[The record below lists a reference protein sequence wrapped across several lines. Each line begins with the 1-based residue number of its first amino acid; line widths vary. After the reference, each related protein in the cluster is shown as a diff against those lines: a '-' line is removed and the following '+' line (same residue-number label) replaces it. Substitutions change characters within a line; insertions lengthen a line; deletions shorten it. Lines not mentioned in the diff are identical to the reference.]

1 MGSIRPVLFRFAALY
16 VILLA
21 GVSSVLLHASDKKK
35 ESLQYGVGLIANVPY
50 AEADVLKVVDDVVQ
64 NGKIR
69 GTKEYNKDEFVG
81 GASAVADSS
90 SFPAWTEGGK
100 IFYKERLHALD
111 PRNFKDSN
119 DVGTLAV
126 RYIVMGQDDKHTVVR
141 IDAIFIEEFRHK
153 AHASDGTVE
162 NAEFKEINDHLESM
176 QAMKDQS
183 TQAEREKQEAAEKRF
198 EANATA
204 GQPASVDL
212 PPANTSQP
220 QGTAISESSSI
231 PDLKQRVRELKQ
243 QTERRVKGPGT
254 SLKSA
259 PFHTATNL
267 ETLKAG
273 AEVLIVIST
282 PYWFGVE
289 THDGQHGWILRD
301 DLEELP

>member
-1 MGSIRPVLFRFAALY
+1 MDSIRPVLFRFAALY
-16 VILLA
+16 IILSA
-21 GVSSVLLHASDKKK
+21 GVPSVLLSASDKKQG
-35 ESLQYGVGLIANVPY
+35 LQYGVGLIANVAY
-50 AEADVLKVVDDVVQ
+50 AEADVLKVVDEVVQ

-81 GASAVADSS
+81 GANPVADSS
-90 SFPAWTEGGK
+90 VFPAWTEGGK

-141 IDAIFIEEFRHK
+141 IDAIFVEEFRHK
-153 AHASDGTVE
+153 AHASDGSVE
-162 NAEFKEINDHLESM
+162 NAEFKEINDHLESI
-176 QAMKDQS
+176 Q
-183 TQAEREKQEAAEKRF
+183 REKQDATEKKF
-198 EANATA
+198 EANAAA
-204 GQPASVDL
+204 GQPASIDL
-212 PPANTSQP
+212 PPANTGQP
-220 QGTAISESSSI
+220 QEPVISESSSV

-243 QTERRVKGPGT
+243 QTERRVKSPGT

-282 PYWFGVE
+282 PYWFGIE
-289 THDGQHGWILRD
+289 THDGQHGWVSRD